1 MESFSKSQSQNRRQ
15 ILKEIDNQI
24 FWAIEFGNKDQSTRD
39 NLRMCAFFAYYNY
52 EILDDII
59 DCKYNKFGDFDD
71 YLEFIKRR
79 CEALKEKNSNIVKTD
94 EYLYFEKI
102 INENLGQTIDN
113 NPKRN
118 LVKNSSM

>member
-1 MESFSKSQSQNRRQ
+1 MNRTEKQNKRL
-15 ILKEIDNQI
+15 ILEKIENQI
-24 FWAIEFGNKDQSTRD
+24 FWYIEAGNKDQSTRD
-39 NLRMCAFFAYYNY
+39 SLRMCAFYAYYNY
-52 EILDDII
+52 EILEDIME
-59 DCKYNKFGDFDD
+59 CVFGKFGEFDD
-71 YLEFIKRR
+71 YLEFIKRK